1 LTAIWQESV
10 VLGVDGSGV
19 AWLPEDP
26 ISDPAD
32 VSWMMRADIR
42 HYLPSDILVKVDRAA
57 MSTSLETRVPFLD
70 HRLVEWAATL
80 PLRFKIRREG
90 NHHVTKWALRQV
102 LSRYVPPS
110 LIDRPKM
117 GFGIPLAEWLRGPLR
132 SWADDLLDPVSL
144 RADGFFDE
152 ALIRRR
158 WTEHLAGSRDWEHQ
172 LWCVLMFQS
181 WRQGA
186 SGRRYS

>member
-1 LTAIWQESV
+1 
-10 VLGVDGSGV
+10 
-19 AWLPEDP
+19 
-26 ISDPAD
+26 
-32 VSWMMRADIR
+32 MMRADLR

-90 NHHVTKWALRQV
+90 DHHVTKWALRQV
-102 LSRYVPPS
+102 LYRYVPVS
-110 LIDRPKM
+110 LIERPKM

-144 RADGFFDE
+144 RADGFLDE

-158 WTEHLAGSRDWEHQ
+158 WIEHLAGSRDWAHQ
-172 LWCVLMFQS
+172 LWCVLMLQS

-186 SGRRYS
+186 SGKRYS

>member
-1 LTAIWQESV
+1 
-10 VLGVDGSGV
+10 
-19 AWLPEDP
+19 
-26 ISDPAD
+26 
-32 VSWMMRADIR
+32 
-42 HYLPSDILVKVDRAA
+42 
-57 MSTSLETRVPFLD
+57 
-70 HRLVEWAATL
+70 
-80 PLRFKIRREG
+80 
-90 NHHVTKWALRQV
+90 
-102 LSRYVPPS
+102 
-110 LIDRPKM
+110 M